1 MYWQGSYLTVLW
13 LYVILRGPLQLLGIS
28 LSLEGFIVLVLHLLI
43 WTKILDNIFNIKS
56 TYSCDEEMEKE
67 KLEGRGKRLESR
79 HCREGKEGRQ
89 EVVMEMHGNA
99 VMPPSTL
106 GANCLSWCG
115 MAL

>member
-1 MYWQGSYLTVLW
+1 
-13 LYVILRGPLQLLGIS
+13 
-28 LSLEGFIVLVLHLLI
+28 
-43 WTKILDNIFNIKS
+43 
-56 TYSCDEEMEKE
+56 MEKE